1 MQVQFLKLNLFL
13 NHYLYPHQNF
23 VFEILH
29 YFQIDE
35 ESEEWKL
42 SHPSGITRKEKEMRD
57 AAGLGAVAGG
67 DDSLNINR
75 GTRKNLVQQKLK
87 EASGADLVPSRKSL
101 SLNWP
106 RSI

>member
-1 MQVQFLKLNLFL
+1 MISQSLM
-13 NHYLYPHQNF
+13 
-23 VFEILH
+23 ILH

-101 SLNWP
+101 SRQLKEKKQSKIKRCW
-106 RSI
+106 S